1 MFNHRVIWKNNLTL
15 TDISIEMNNYLEG
28 TKTIDFVAAQD
39 KLFIGSE
46 LPFNHRWFE
55 VSTVNDQASAIS
67 SAELWNGYAWVPMV
81 DIIDET
87 SVSGVTL
94 AKSGNISWVPDR
106 TASAWTAQQSTEQ
119 ISDLSTLKIYN
130 LYWVRLSFSADWKN
144 TTALQ
149 FIGHKFSNDTDL
161 SAEYPELSQS
171 QIKTAYAAGK
181 TTWNDQHLAAADQ
194 IIKDLKSKGIIW
206 SKNQILDPEK
216 FRLPSIHLTAAIIY
230 RGMGAAYDDQRSEAF
245 RSYKSAMDIKY
256 FNVDTNANA
265 SLDDIERLQDTAW
278 MSR

>member
-28 TKTIDFVAAQD
+28 TKTIDFVAAED

-55 VSTVNDQASAIS
+55 VSTVNDQASAVS
-67 SAELWNGYAWVPMV
+67 SAELWNGYSWIPMV

-87 SVSGVTL
+87 SVSGVAL

-230 RGMGAAYDDQRSEAF
+230 RGMGAAYDDQRAEAF
-245 RSYKSAMDIKY
+245 RSYKAAMDIKY